1 MESMTKATATRNIQ
15 KYLRR
20 LSYEY
25 PSIPR
30 PPLDGIFDTA
40 TEDSLKAFQE
50 LYGFSPT
57 GRADKETFDT
67 LFLAYSAALRASK
80 RDQILDLFPSTPLGY
95 AIDIGEES
103 ITVSVLQLLLGDL
116 TAIFDTLEF
125 REATGVYDE
134 STAENIR
141 RFQRLA
147 KLPVTGKVDLLTW
160 NRLLKEFS
168 NADSAQNTNTTLQ
181 GKAF

>member
-1 MESMTKATATRNIQ
+1 MESTTKATATRNIQ

-20 LSYEY
+20 LSYEH

-40 TEDSLKAFQE
+40 TEEALKSFQRV
-50 LYGFSPT
+50 YGLTPT

-67 LFLAYSAALRASK
+67 LFLAYTAAIQASD
-80 RDQILDLFPSTPLGY
+80 RSQILDLFPTTPRDY

-103 ITVSVLQLLLGDL
+103 ITVSVLQLLLGEL
-116 TAIFDTLEF
+116 TSVFDTLEF
-125 REATGVYDE
+125 RNATGVYDE

-141 RFQRLA
+141 RFQHLSR
-147 KLPVTGKVDLLTW
+147 LPVTGKVDLLTW
-160 NRLLKEFS
+160 NRLLKAFA
-168 NADSAQNTNTTLQ
+168 NADSAEYTATTLQ
-181 GKAF
+181 GEIL